1 MVITTLCYLE
11 KDNKLLML
19 NRNKKAHDL
28 NHGKWIG
35 VGGKLE
41 LHESPDEC
49 IVREIKEETKC
60 DVEKVKLV
68 GIITFVL
75 PKWEDEL
82 CFVYTCDTFTGEM
95 QQSNEGYLA
104 WIDKEKVFDLTLW
117 EGDRYFL
124 PKVINHEFF
133 NIKLI
138 YDDED
143 KLVAIKD

>member
-1 MVITTLCYLE
+1 
-11 KDNKLLML
+11 ML

-28 NHGKWIG
+28 NKGKWIG

-49 IVREIKEETKC
+49 IIREIKEETNY
-60 DVEKVKLV
+60 DVSKVNLV
-68 GIITFVL
+68 GIITFIL

-82 CFVYTCDTFTGEM
+82 CFVYTCDSFVGEM
-95 QQSNEGYLA
+95 KQSSEGYLE
-104 WIDKEKVFDLTLW
+104 WIDKDKIFDLTLW

-133 NIKLI
+133 NVKLS
-138 YDDED
+138 YDKED
-143 KLVAIKD
+143 NLIAIKDYR